1 MSAYMSLIDSLKA
14 FLMIDTRYF
23 TLEIFIVPVNPMQ
36 LVRGVIVRKLVLVYL
51 QPCDL
56 IE

>member
-23 TLEIFIVPVNPMQ
+23 TLEIFIVPINPMQ
-36 LVRGVIVRKLVLVYL
+36 LVLAIS
-51 QPCDL
+51 
-56 IE
+56 

>member
-1 MSAYMSLIDSLKA
+1 MLHPSLEYFSMSAYMSLIDSLKA

-36 LVRGVIVRKLVLVYL
+36 LVLAIS
-51 QPCDL
+51 
-56 IE
+56 